1 MKLLLHAGCGPGN
14 NKPPSDF
21 DLYREIRLDADLNV
35 KPDICA
41 SIVAMPMIKDGAFDA
56 IFCSHTL
63 EHLYS
68 FEVSLALREFSRVL
82 RPGGL
87 VRIHVPDLQSIGGK
101 LALDELDHV
110 AYISPCGP
118 ICPID
123 MIYGHQGAIGAGN
136 LFMAHKTGFTKGVI
150 TRALERAGFHQ
161 VHVRRDSFEMEV
173 NAVKCVPITTEVQAE
188 PLPTLSTAQVIS
200 KFGTQTE
207 PSTPTPTEAR
217 ELVTSI
223 E

>member
-1 MKLLLHAGCGPGN
+1 MGMKLLLHAGCGPAI

-21 DLYREIRLDADLNV
+21 QAYKEIRLDADRNV
-35 KPDICA
+35 QPDIVA
-41 SIVAMPMIKDGAFDA
+41 SIVAMPMIKDGGFDA

-68 FEVSLALREFSRVL
+68 FEVALALREFARVL
-82 RPGGL
+82 VRGGL
-87 VRIHVPDLQSIGGK
+87 LRIHVPDLQSIGGK

-118 ICPID
+118 IAPID

-136 LFMAHKTGFTKGVI
+136 LFMAHKTGFTKGVM
-150 TRALERAGFHQ
+150 TRALERAGFGM

-173 NAVKCVPITTEVQAE
+173 NAQKCGPITIEADLE
-188 PLPTLSTAQVIS
+188 ESPTTSTAKTIS
-200 KFGTQTE
+200 KFGLATE
-207 PSTPTPTEAR
+207 PSTPTRMEAQESR
-217 ELVTSI
+217 T
-223 E
+223 